1 MMLVRHGFMIVG
13 ATMAGKSS
21 AYKAL
26 AGAICDLNKKGLMEE
41 EKVIYKVLN
50 PKAVTLGNHYNS
62 KDSETQKKGLKDF
75 RIAHV
80 KDHRATNTFVTRS
93 VVRKL

>member
-62 KDSETQKKGLKDF
+62 VDSEKRFERFQ
-75 RIAHV
+75 
-80 KDHRATNTFVTRS
+80 NRS
-93 VVRKL
+93 ECQRSPGN